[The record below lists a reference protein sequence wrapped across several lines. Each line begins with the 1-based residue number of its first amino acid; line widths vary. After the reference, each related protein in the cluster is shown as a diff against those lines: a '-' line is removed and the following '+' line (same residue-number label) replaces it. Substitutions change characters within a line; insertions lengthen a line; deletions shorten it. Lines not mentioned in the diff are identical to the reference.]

1 MTEHDR
7 TIARTRHVRA
17 RARRRPPGAPG
28 GPRATVLLDGAQ
40 TGGRFALLE
49 LREVR
54 GDEPPRHLH
63 HWEDETLYVLDGELT
78 VYFGDASLSAAAGTA
93 VLLPRGVEHSYVVL
107 SGSAS
112 MLALYAPSGF
122 EGFFRELA
130 DGATGALASLDR
142 VISVAARYGCEI
154 TGPPPRSAGRLPP
167 SRR

>member
-17 RARRRPPGAPG
+17 RTRRRPPGATDG
-28 GPRATVLLDGAQ
+28 SRATVLLDGAQ

-49 LREVR
+49 LRQVR

-63 HWEDETLYVLDGELT
+63 HWEDETLYVLHGELT
-78 VYFGDASLSAAAGTA
+78 VYLGDASLPAAAGTA

-107 SGSAS
+107 SGSAC
-112 MLALYAPSGF
+112 MLALYTPSGF

-130 DGATGALASLDR
+130 DGATGARASLDR
-142 VISVAARYGCEI
+142 VISVAARHGCEI
-154 TGPPPRSAGRLPP
+154 TGPPPGSAGRSPL
-167 SRR
+167 R